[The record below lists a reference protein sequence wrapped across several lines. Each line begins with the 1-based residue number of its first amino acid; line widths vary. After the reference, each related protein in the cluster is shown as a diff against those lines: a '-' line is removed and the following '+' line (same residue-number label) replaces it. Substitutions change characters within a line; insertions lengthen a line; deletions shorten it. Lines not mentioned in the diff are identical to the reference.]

1 MADAT
6 RTAPPWRTTV
16 FNPLGTCMNAELF
29 TCGITSSGLAPKPR
43 SRERGSLVVDMHC
56 HMLVPQAEELIRPF
70 RPNLPEPTQRFSS
83 PTSRQVS
90 GEMLTRIRDR
100 ITGVKQRLA
109 QMDANEIDLQ
119 VISPAPN
126 HYAYWADEEL
136 GRSMARMVNQHLA
149 EVVAQ
154 HPDRLRAF
162 ATVPMQ
168 SPRSAV
174 DELQHCVRELGMRG
188 VEISSNVNGQELSDP
203 QFQPFFAAAEA
214 LGVVVFIHPS
224 GFTGGERLSDYH
236 LNNVIGNPLDSTV
249 ALSHLIFSGT
259 LDRFPRLKLL
269 VAHGGGLMPAYSGR
283 FDHAHYARADCQ
295 QCQHEPS
302 HYLRRMYFDTV
313 IFDPAQLAEL
323 VRKFGAT
330 QLLAGTD
337 FPYDMEETA
346 LVDFVHRAGLGDE
359 QTRQILGLN
368 AARLLGID
376 PGQAAALARGA
387 KG

>member
-1 MADAT
+1 MS
-6 RTAPPWRTTV
+6 
-16 FNPLGTCMNAELF
+16 AELF
-29 TCGITSSGLAPKPR
+29 TCGITCSGLAPTSPPR
-43 SRERGSLVVDMHC
+43 ARGSLVVDMHC
-56 HMLVPQAEELIRPF
+56 HMLVPQAEEMLRPF
-70 RPNLPEPTQRFSS
+70 RPSVPEPTQRFSS
-83 PTSRQVS
+83 PASRQVS
-90 GEMLTRIRDR
+90 TEMLTRIRDR
-100 ITGVKQRLA
+100 ITGVTQRLA
-109 QMDANEIDLQ
+109 QMDAGGIDLQ

-126 HYAYWADEEL
+126 HYAYWAEEAL
-136 GRSMARMVNQHLA
+136 GREMARLVNQHLA

-162 ATVPMQ
+162 GTVPMQ
-168 SPRSAV
+168 SPRAAV

-203 QFQPFFAAAEA
+203 QFRPFFAAAEA

-224 GFTGGERLSDYH
+224 GFTGGERLSAYH

-259 LDRFPRLKLL
+259 LDRFPGLKLM

-283 FDHAHYARADCQ
+283 FDHAHHARADCQ
-295 QCQHEPS
+295 LCQHPPS
-302 HYLRRMYFDTV
+302 HYLRRTYFDTV
-313 IFDPAQLAEL
+313 VFDPAQLAEL
-323 VRKFGAT
+323 VRRFGAS

-346 LVDFVHRAGLGDE
+346 LVDFVHRAGLDDAS
-359 QTRQILGLN
+359 TRQILGLN

-376 PGQAAALARGA
+376 PVQAAARARGGQA
-387 KG
+387 SA